1 MSSMSI
7 SKSLATDKKKFGA
20 DFFFFQL
27 GSKEEECKD
36 TKGGCGGMK
45 V

>member
-1 MSSMSI
+1 MSSTSI

-20 DFFFFQL
+20 DFFFQL